1 MHDALARIANRPGN
15 RARLRLL
22 IDSRDEPW
30 SVAERRAHRLLR
42 AADIKGWRS
51 NVATSVQDHLYYLDI
66 AFKRPRLALE
76 IDGRIHQTD
85 RDLFESDRWRQN
97 ALVLAGWRVLR
108 FTWTMLEAHPEE
120 FVRQV
125 RSALA

>member
-1 MHDALARIANRPGN
+1 V
-15 RARLRLL
+15 RLKLL
-22 IDSRDEPW
+22 VDSRDEPW
-30 SVAERRAHRLLR
+30 SAAERLAHRLLR
-42 AADIKGWRS
+42 AAKITGWQA
-51 NVATSVQDHLYYLDI
+51 NLPTMIEDHLYYLDVG
-66 AFKRPRLALE
+66 FRSQKLVLE

-108 FTWTMLEAHPEE
+108 FTWRMVEDHPDQ

-125 RSALA
+125 RRAL